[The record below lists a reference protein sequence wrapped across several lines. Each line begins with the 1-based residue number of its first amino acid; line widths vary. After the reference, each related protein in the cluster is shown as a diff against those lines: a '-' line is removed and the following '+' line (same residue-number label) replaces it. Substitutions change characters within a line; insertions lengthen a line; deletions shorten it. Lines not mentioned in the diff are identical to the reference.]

1 MMYDELDNAVQDIVA
16 QLKSTAA
23 LVKVEPEE
31 ELTKDMLE
39 EFIIKNSGKLIA
51 RTLTIVDNVQDYIQT
66 APDAKD
72 VAAFAELL
80 KAASTSIDVLN
91 KVYISIE
98 KNKTSKELK
107 QMDVDSREKIN
118 VVDNATFLL
127 SRKEIMQELLGNKK
141 EDSRPPAI
149 DV

>member
-80 KAASTSIDVLN
+80 KAIARTC
-91 KVYISIE
+91 
-98 KNKTSKELK
+98 
-107 QMDVDSREKIN
+107 
-118 VVDNATFLL
+118 
-127 SRKEIMQELLGNKK
+127 
-141 EDSRPPAI
+141 
-149 DV
+149 

>member
-91 KVYISIE
+91 KVYISI
-98 KNKTSKELK
+98 
-107 QMDVDSREKIN
+107 
-118 VVDNATFLL
+118 
-127 SRKEIMQELLGNKK
+127 
-141 EDSRPPAI
+141 
-149 DV
+149 